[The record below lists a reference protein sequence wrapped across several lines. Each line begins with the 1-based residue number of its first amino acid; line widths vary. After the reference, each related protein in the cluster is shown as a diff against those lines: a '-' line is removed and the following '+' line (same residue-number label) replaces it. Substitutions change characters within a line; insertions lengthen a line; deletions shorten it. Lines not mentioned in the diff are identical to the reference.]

1 MKQLNIMKKKLIGVL
16 AAICA
21 VACTSGN
28 KNESALNMA
37 ESNITESTIKEA
49 ISEISTPDKA
59 LLEKGVR
66 QAASLW
72 RAEDGSAAEFVQFV
86 KGNFAADPSA
96 KKALYDKL
104 ARANEILAGAYN
116 QVTIDL
122 QKPTILAGPEPDNV
136 DYILSAYSPYSHM
149 SDDMFQNKL
158 AFITMLN
165 FPFYTL
171 AEKNELGKN
180 WDRLEWAYARMG
192 DSYTSRVP
200 AEVSKVGSKAYS
212 DAENYIA
219 SYNIMMGHVLTEDGR
234 KLFPED
240 MVLLSHWNL
249 RDELKSNYADV
260 PNANEKQE
268 MIYRILEHIV
278 AQDIPAAIVNNA
290 SYDWAPY
297 SNKTW
302 KDGKEVSLEAEG
314 AVRYQRI
321 LDTYHADLLSDPY
334 HPGMPTGI
342 IRNFEGSMEVSAEEI
357 EKLFTD
363 LVSSE
368 QVRKVGALIKER
380 LGRDLRPYDIW
391 YDGFKSR
398 STMPEDMLT
407 AQTRKLYP
415 TPAAFE
421 AGMPKML
428 QNLGFSRERAA
439 YLADK
444 IAVEGARGSGHA
456 WGTQG
461 KGYKSF
467 LRTRIG
473 AEGMDYKGYNIA
485 VHEFGHNVEQTLDT
499 YDIDYQ
505 TLSGVPNTGF
515 TETLAFVFQKRDL
528 RLLGYK
534 STIDDNTTLDIFW
547 GMYEIMGVSL
557 VDMYTWRWLYD
568 NPDATAEDLRD
579 NCLRIAKEVW
589 NKYYEPVLG
598 THDSTILA
606 VYSHMVNSPMY
617 LPNYPYGH
625 IIEYQIEEHFSKL
638 PNPNHIAP
646 EIDRIWRIG
655 RLTPNA
661 WMNEAVGSDVSTQ
674 PILNAIDR
682 IVK

>member
-1 MKQLNIMKKKLIGVL
+1 MKKRIITLIAL
-16 AAICA
+16 LCA
-21 VACTSGN
+21 VACNNHKSEEVG
-28 KNESALNMA
+28 SAGISDNYIMKLVA
-37 ESNITESTIKEA
+37 EID
-49 ISEISTPDKA
+49 TPDKA
-59 LLEKGVR
+59 LLERGIR

-72 RAEDGSAAEFVQFV
+72 TEEDGTKDEFVEFV
-86 KGNFAADPSA
+86 KENYAADPAA
-96 KKALYDKL
+96 KESLYNKL
-104 ARANEILAGAYN
+104 SRAFEILGGAYN
-116 QVTIDL
+116 QVTVDL
-122 QKPTILAGPEPDNV
+122 QKPTVLAGPEPENI

-149 SDDMFQNKL
+149 SDDMFENKV

-171 AEKNELGKN
+171 AEKNELGKD
-180 WDRLEWAYARMG
+180 WSRLEWAYARMG

-200 AEVSKVGSKAYS
+200 ASVSQAASKAYS
-212 DAENYIA
+212 DADNYIA
-219 SYNIMMGHVLTEDGR
+219 SYNIMMGHILTEDGR

-240 MVLLSHWNL
+240 MCLLSHWNL
-249 RDELKSNYADV
+249 RDEIKSNYADQ

-268 MIYRILEHIV
+268 MIYKIMERVI
-278 AQDIPAAIVNNA
+278 AQDIPAAVVNNPD
-290 SYDWAPY
+290 YDWAPY

-321 LDTYHADLLSDPY
+321 LDTYHAELLADKY
-334 HPGMPTGI
+334 HTDMPTGI
-342 IRNFEGSMEVSAEEI
+342 IRNFEGTMEVSADEI
-357 EKLFTD
+357 EKLFVD
-363 LVSSE
+363 LISSE
-368 QVRKVGALIKER
+368 QIKKVGALIKER

-398 STMPEDMLT
+398 ATMSEDDLT

-415 TPAAFE
+415 TPDAFQE
-421 AGMPKML
+421 GMPKML
-428 QNLGFSRERAA
+428 QNLGFSRERSA
-439 YLADK
+439 YIADK

-456 WGTQG
+456 WGTSG

-485 VHEFGHNVEQTLDT
+485 VHEFGHNVEQTIDT
-499 YDIDYQ
+499 YNIDYY
-505 TLSGVPNTGF
+505 TLSGVPNTSF

-534 STIDDNTTLDIFW
+534 SVIDDNTTLDIFW

-557 VDMYTWRWLYD
+557 VDMYTWRWLYE
-568 NPDATAEDLRD
+568 NPKATAEDLRD
-579 NCLRIAKEVW
+579 NCMRIAKEVW

-625 IIEYQIEEHFSKL
+625 IIEYQIEEHFSQL
-638 PNPNHIAP
+638 YNPNHIAP

-661 WMNEAVGSDVSTQ
+661 WMNEAVGTDVSTQ
-674 PILNAIDR
+674 PILNAIDK

>member
-1 MKQLNIMKKKLIGVL
+1 MKKVISYLM
-16 AAICA
+16 AAMCA
-21 VACTSGN
+21 MACGTGGDKTSDT
-28 KNESALNMA
+28 
-37 ESNITESTIKEA
+37 SNISEQTVDA
-49 ISEISTPDKA
+49 LISEISPKIGTAEGISADIVA
-59 LLEKGVR
+59 RGIR

-72 RAEDGSAAEFVQFV
+72 RESDGSEDEFRTFV
-86 KGNFAADPSA
+86 RENTAMDAQA
-96 KKALYDKL
+96 KKTMYDKL
-104 ARANEILAGAYN
+104 ARASEILSGAYN
-116 QVTIDL
+116 QITVDL
-122 QKPTILAGPEPDNV
+122 QKPTILAGPDPDNL

-158 AFITMLN
+158 AFISMLN

-171 AEKNELGKN
+171 AEKNEMGKG
-180 WDRLEWAYARMG
+180 WSRLEWAYARMG
-192 DSYTSRVP
+192 DGYTSRVP
-200 AEVSKVGSKAYS
+200 SSVSKVGSKAYS

-219 SYNIMMGHVLTEDGR
+219 SYNIMMDHVLTEDGR
-234 KLFPED
+234 KLFPEG
-240 MVLLSHWNL
+240 MCLLSHWNL

-260 PNANEKQE
+260 PDANEKQE
-268 MIYRILEHIV
+268 MIYKIMERII
-278 AQDIPAAIVNNA
+278 AQEIPAAVVNNPA
-290 SYDWAPY
+290 YDWAPY

-302 KDGKEVSLEAEG
+302 KDGKEVTLEAEG

-342 IRNFEGSMEVSAEEI
+342 IRNFEGSMEVSADKI
-357 EKLFTD
+357 EKLFVD

-368 QVRKVGALIKER
+368 QIKKVGKLIGER
-380 LGRDLRPYDIW
+380 LGRELRPYDIW

-415 TPAAFE
+415 NPAAFE

-428 QNLGFSRERAA
+428 QNLGFSKERAE

-444 IAVEGARGSGHA
+444 ISVEGARGSGHA

-461 KGYKSF
+461 KGYNSF

-473 AEGMDYKGYNIA
+473 ADGMDYKGYNIA

-499 YDIDYQ
+499 YDIDYY

-528 RLLGYK
+528 KLLGYK
-534 STIDDNTTLDIFW
+534 SIFDDNTTLDIFW

-568 NPDATAEDLRD
+568 NPQATAENLRD
-579 NCLRIAKEVW
+579 NCIRIAKEVW

-638 PNPNHIAP
+638 PDPENIAP

-655 RLTPNA
+655 RLTPDA

-682 IVK
+682 IVR

>member
-1 MKQLNIMKKKLIGVL
+1 MKKKIIGAL
-16 AAICA
+16 ALLCA
-21 VACTSGN
+21 AACTTN
-28 KNESALNMA
+28 HEANESAYA
-37 ESNITESTIKEA
+37 EFSGSVIEKLVA
-49 ISEISTPDKA
+49 EIDSPDKA
-59 LLEKGVR
+59 LLERGIR

-72 RAEDGSAAEFVQFV
+72 TSEDGTTDEFIAFV
-86 KGNFAADPSA
+86 KENYVADPDR
-96 KKALYDKL
+96 KKELYDKL

-171 AEKNELGKN
+171 AEKNELGKD
-180 WDRLEWAYARMG
+180 WSRLEWAYARMG

-219 SYNIMMGHVLTEDGR
+219 SYNIMMGHVLTDDGR

-268 MIYRILEHIV
+268 MIYKIMERII
-278 AQDIPAAIVNNA
+278 AQDIPAAVVNNPG
-290 SYDWAPY
+290 YDWAPY

-302 KDGKEVSLEAEG
+302 KDGKEVTLEAEG

-321 LDTYHADLLSDPY
+321 LDEYHADLLVDKY
-334 HPGMPTGI
+334 NPGMPTGI
-342 IRNFEGSMEVSAEEI
+342 IRNFEGSMEVSADEI
-357 EKLFTD
+357 ERLFVD

-368 QVRKVGALIKER
+368 QVKKVGALIRER

-398 STMPEDMLT
+398 STMPEDVLT

-415 TPAAFE
+415 DPDAFQ

-428 QNLGFSRERAA
+428 QNLGFSRERST
-439 YLADK
+439 YIADK

-499 YDIDYQ
+499 YDIDYYS
-505 TLSGVPNTGF
+505 LSGVPNTGF

-534 STIDDNTTLDIFW
+534 SVIDDNTTLDIFW

-579 NCLRIAKEVW
+579 NCIRIAKEVW

-638 PNPNHIAP
+638 YNPNHIAP

-682 IVK
+682 IVN